1 MTDLWTTVAVER
13 GALADDLVGR
23 TDEQWRTPSLC
34 AGWSVHD
41 VLAHQCGTADMN
53 PAKFLVR
60 FASAGF
66 NFPRFADAQIAR
78 YRGATPADTLAT
90 FSRLQHSTTAPPGPK
105 TSWLGEVIVH
115 SEDIRRPL
123 GIGHEY
129 PADAVRQVM
138 DFYAGSN
145 TLIGTKRRIAGLTLR
160 ASDQDWSHGTGPLV
174 EGRLIDLLL
183 AATGR
188 AAACDRLTGD
198 GVTTLR
204 LRGTQSP

>member
-1 MTDLWTTVAVER
+1 MDDMWTIVAAER
-13 GALADDLVGR
+13 GALADDLAGLPE
-23 TDEQWRTPSLC
+23 EQWSTQSLS

-41 VLAHQCGTADMN
+41 VLAHQCATADMN
-53 PAKFLVR
+53 PGKFFVR

-66 NFPRFADAQIAR
+66 SFPRFADAQIRR
-78 YRGATPADTLAT
+78 YRASTPAETLET
-90 FSRLQHSTTAPPGPK
+90 FRRLQHSTSSPPGPK

-123 GIGHEY
+123 GIEHDY
-129 PADAVRQVM
+129 PADAVRETI

-145 TLIGTKRRIAGLTLR
+145 ALIGTKSRIADLTLR
-160 ASDQDWSHGTGPLV
+160 ATDQDWERGTGPLV
-174 EGRLIDLLL
+174 EGRLIDVLM

-188 AAACDRLTGD
+188 ASACDQLSGD

-204 LRGTQSP
+204 LRCNT